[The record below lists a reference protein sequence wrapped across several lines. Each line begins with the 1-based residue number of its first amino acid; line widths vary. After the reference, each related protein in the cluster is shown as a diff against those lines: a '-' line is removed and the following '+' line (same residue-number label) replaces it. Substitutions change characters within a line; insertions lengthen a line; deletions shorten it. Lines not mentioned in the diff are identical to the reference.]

1 MLIFGLK
8 MGVDVLNY
16 NDWAKQARIK
26 RSKTFE
32 NIRKVMRNVR
42 KYLKMRAF

>member
-1 MLIFGLK
+1 VLK
-8 MGVDVLNY
+8 Y

-32 NIRKVMRNVR
+32 NFRKIAPNV
-42 KYLKMRAF
+42 